1 MVDAFSAVFQRPN
14 FLTFVIIFLW
24 GFYIM
29 VTRYNLVKKLIG
41 MYLVQTSVIFFL
53 VTISVKKGA
62 TIPVLLSTTEPVQ
75 AASYA
80 NPLPHVL
87 TLTAIVVGVA
97 TLGVGLALCG
107 AIYRKYG
114 SLTNK
119 KFLKNWNEPPTSRN
133 PIPAPI
139 VCRYF
144 PASGL
149 SKTPSLEPAHFCGN
163 SRGDGAGLYFKSL

>member
-1 MVDAFSAVFQRPN
+1 MVDEFLAVLQRPN

-53 VTISVKKGA
+53 VSISAKKGA
-62 TIPVLLSTTEPVQ
+62 TVPILLSTTEPVK
-75 AASYA
+75 STLYV
-80 NPLPHVL
+80 NPLPHVM

-97 TLGVGLALCG
+97 TLGVGLALCA

-114 SLTNK
+114 SLDEEEILK
-119 KFLKNWNEPPTSRN
+119 K
-133 PIPAPI
+133 
-139 VCRYF
+139 
-144 PASGL
+144 
-149 SKTPSLEPAHFCGN
+149 LE
-163 SRGDGAGLYFKSL
+163 

>member
-1 MVDAFSAVFQRPN
+1 MFDALLAIFQRPN

-29 VTRYNLVKKLIG
+29 MTRYNLVKKLIG

-53 VTISVKKGA
+53 VSIGAKKGA
-62 TIPVLLSTTEPVQ
+62 TVPILLSATEPVQ

-97 TLGVGLALCG
+97 TLGVGLALCA

-114 SLTNK
+114 SLDEEEILK
-119 KFLKNWNEPPTSRN
+119 KL
-133 PIPAPI
+133 
-139 VCRYF
+139 
-144 PASGL
+144 
-149 SKTPSLEPAHFCGN
+149 
-163 SRGDGAGLYFKSL
+163 

>member
-1 MVDAFSAVFQRPN
+1 MVDAISAVLQRPS
-14 FLTFVIIFLW
+14 FLTFVILFLW

-53 VTISVKKGA
+53 VSISVKKGA
-62 TIPVLLSTTEPVQ
+62 TVPVLLSTTDPVL

-97 TLGVGLALCG
+97 TTGVGLALCA
-107 AIYRKYG
+107 AIYQKYG
-114 SLTNK
+114 SLD
-119 KFLKNWNEPPTSRN
+119 EQE
-133 PIPAPI
+133 I
-139 VCRYF
+139 
-144 PASGL
+144 
-149 SKTPSLEPAHFCGN
+149 LE
-163 SRGDGAGLYFKSL
+163 RLE